1 MNCSD
6 SQISWNKSVF
16 NQIDSSLGRHV
27 NAPSHKGLEIKRSL
41 SQNPEPILSV
51 KIWMNSSFQ
60 LVLYINSL

>member
-41 SQNPEPILSV
+41 SQNPEPILSE
-51 KIWMNSSFQ
+51 N
-60 LVLYINSL
+60 LNE